1 MMPDDSTDI
10 VFDASFAVPAL
21 STLQGV
27 EPDRTYD
34 VLVVGAGPAGLS
46 ASIYLI
52 RKGLDI
58 GIVAGNVGG
67 QVAWTAGIENYL
79 GYRVIEGAAL
89 VEKFNEQ
96 LARFPVGLSLDS
108 SVTGFLRRGEVFEVQ
123 CGERSFTARA
133 LVLATGKRPRLL
145 GVPGERRFI
154 GRGVA
159 YCATCDAPLYRGK
172 VTAVVGGGNS
182 GMEGAIDL
190 ARLSPRVYLIE
201 SGDRL
206 SGDAALVERVK
217 GLERVEI
224 LLGTRVAE
232 ILGEEKVRG
241 LHIKGAGR
249 EEGEDLPVE
258 GVFVEIGLDPNS
270 DAMGGFVDLNE
281 RGEVEVDCRCA
292 TSVPGVFAAGDV
304 TSVPYKQIVVAAG
317 EGAKA
322 ALSAYEYLLKGKKR
336 EGE

>member
-1 MMPDDSTDI
+1 MTDDSTDI
-10 VFDASFAVPAL
+10 VFDASFAVPSL

-27 EPDRTYD
+27 DSGRTYD

-52 RKGLDI
+52 RKGLDT
-58 GIVAGNVGG
+58 GIIAGNIGG

-79 GYRVIEGAAL
+79 GYRIIEGVQL

-96 LARFPVGLSLDS
+96 LQHFPVGLSLDTE
-108 SVTGFLRRGEVFEVQ
+108 VTGLSRRGGVFEVL
-123 CGERSFTARA
+123 CGERSYTARS

-159 YCATCDAPLYRGK
+159 YCATCDAPLYRGT

-190 ARLSPRVYLIE
+190 ARLSPKVYLIE
-201 SGDRL
+201 AGDRL
-206 SGDAALVERVK
+206 HGDATLVEKVES
-217 GLERVEI
+217 LDQVEI
-224 LLGTRVAE
+224 LLGTRIVE

-241 LHIKGAGR
+241 LHVKGEGR

-270 DAMGGFVDLNE
+270 GAMRGFVTLNE
-281 RGEVEVDCRCA
+281 KGEVEVDNRCA

-304 TSVPYKQIVVAAG
+304 TSVPYKQIVIAAG

-322 ALSAYEYLLKGKKR
+322 ALSAYEYLLKRKTR